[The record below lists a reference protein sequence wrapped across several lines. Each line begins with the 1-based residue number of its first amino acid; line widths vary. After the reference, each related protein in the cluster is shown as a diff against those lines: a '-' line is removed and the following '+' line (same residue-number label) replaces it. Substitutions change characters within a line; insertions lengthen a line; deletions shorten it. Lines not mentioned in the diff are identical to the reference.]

1 MGNEE
6 LEAVKKELAAMKK
19 IELTGFTNTETA
31 TAYFQNKELILEG
44 IVKALETITVQE
56 TSEVEALKSTV
67 KALRDE
73 LKGKAAYPKELTRRE
88 LLYSLGKGIAAA
100 WGGNHKTLA
109 ELSFSPNL
117 KADNWTNPRDV
128 TWGERGWKVDKAAL
142 GDPMGS
148 MGTTTGEQFLINPI
162 YETEIMTEAAKKSVM
177 MNLVRHRP
185 MMGPSIFL
193 PTRDR
198 GGVQLHWLT
207 AYGQQITG
215 SKPKG
220 AERVELKAYTLAGYI
235 PWYDEFEEDVFI
247 DLGAMFVDEFIEVY
261 GQEFDRQC
269 LLADDDPFTG
279 AMAADGVTEVTI
291 KGNTIND
298 LTWKDFRDAVLKIP
312 AEERQDC
319 AWFVNETVLA
329 HVTNIE
335 DANGRPIWRGPTEAM
350 PGKLDLY
357 PYHEVS
363 ILPQMADIGANEIF
377 AVFMNPKRIQ
387 HGSRRGIEIKKFDGT
402 TESMEYG
409 ELFLRFR
416 KRDGFL
422 VARPEGNILVLKTK
436 AAPGGGG
443 GGGNP

>member
-6 LEAVKKELAAMKK
+6 LEAVKKDLAAMRK

-31 TAYFQNKELILEG
+31 TAYFKEKEQILEG
-44 IVKALETITVQE
+44 VVKSIETVTVQQSAE
-56 TSEVEALKSTV
+56 MEALKNTV
-67 KALRDE
+67 KSLRDD
-73 LKGKAAYPKELTRRE
+73 LKVRAAYPKELTRRE
-88 LLYSLGKGIAAA
+88 LLYGLGKGISAA
-100 WGGNHKTLA
+100 WAGNQKSLA
-109 ELSFSPNL
+109 ELAFSPNL
-117 KADNWTNPRDV
+117 KSDNWTNPADV
-128 TWGERGWKVDKAAL
+128 SWDEKGWKVDRAAL
-142 GDPMGS
+142 GSPMGNL
-148 MGTTTGEQFLINPI
+148 GGATGEQYLINPI
-162 YETEIMTEAAKKSVM
+162 YETEILTEAAKKSVM

-220 AERVELKAYTLAGYI
+220 AERIELKAYTLAGYI
-235 PWYDEFEEDVFI
+235 PWYDEFEEDVFV

-269 LLADDDPFTG
+269 LLADNDPFTG
-279 AMAADGVTEVTI
+279 AMSADGVTEVAI
-291 KGNTIND
+291 KGNTISN
-298 LTWKDFRDAVLKIP
+298 LTWKDFRDAVLKVP
-312 AEERQDC
+312 AEERKDC
-319 AWFVNETVLA
+319 SWFLNETLIA
-329 HVTNIE
+329 HITNLE

-363 ILPQMADIGANEIF
+363 ILPQMADIGENEIF
-377 AVFMNPKRIQ
+377 AAFLNPKRIQ
-387 HGSRRGIEIKKFDGT
+387 HGNRRGIEIKKFDAT

-422 VARPEGNILVLKTK
+422 VTRPEGNMVLLKTK
-436 AAPGGGG
+436 AAPSGGGG
-443 GGGNP
+443 T